1 MRTTATSTLELH
13 LNSTIL
19 LLDMIINLIFELLAL
34 KLLLTEYLLVSLH
47 QILKFFLILGLVT
60 YVSELL
66 LKLRIHQSLDSSR

>member
-1 MRTTATSTLELH
+1 
-13 LNSTIL
+13 
-19 LLDMIINLIFELLAL
+19 MIINLIFELLAL